1 MAIRNQLKATFLLA
15 YPVMLSQLGQVSVGI
30 ADSMMVGRL
39 GALPL
44 AASSLANSI
53 FFVTMMFGIGISMGV
68 TPLVSKAAGKQKI
81 SRITRLFGHSFWI
94 NVLSSIL
101 LFLLVLGFTPWM
113 SVLNQPEEVTELA
126 LPYLLIITASLIP
139 LMIFNTYLLKTTFP

>member
-44 AASSLANSI
+44 AASSLANII
-53 FFVTMMFGIGISMGV
+53 FFVTMMFGIGIYC
-68 TPLVSKAAGKQKI
+68 K
-81 SRITRLFGHSFWI
+81 HS
-94 NVLSSIL
+94 NLRACREVL
-101 LFLLVLGFTPWM
+101 
-113 SVLNQPEEVTELA
+113 
-126 LPYLLIITASLIP
+126 
-139 LMIFNTYLLKTTFP
+139 